1 LILVLQHHLLSIHVS
16 DQCRSQSE
24 RNFDHH
30 RQLVRDEGAEEKA
43 RAAGCGASSA
53 SASKHDGQIDFQRSR
68 TTVRQASLGA
78 T

>member
-1 LILVLQHHLLSIHVS
+1 LILVFQHHLLSIHVS

-24 RNFDHH
+24 RNSDHH
-30 RQLVRDEGAEEKA
+30 RQLVRDEGAEEK
-43 RAAGCGASSA
+43 AAGCGASSA

-68 TTVRQASLGA
+68 TIVRQASLGA